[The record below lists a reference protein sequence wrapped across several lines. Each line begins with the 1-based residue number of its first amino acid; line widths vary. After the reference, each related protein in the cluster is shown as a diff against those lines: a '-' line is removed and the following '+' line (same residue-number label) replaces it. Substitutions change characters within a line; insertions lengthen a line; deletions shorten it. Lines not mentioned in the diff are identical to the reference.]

1 MKRFSLLLI
10 LACSSLNLNHSQMN
24 AAEAFEV
31 GPHSVAE
38 LPRGKE
44 ADGIIGD
51 FILRNDKIEAVISH
65 NTSRRRPN
73 MSTFYGATGITPGC
87 LYDLTLRGAHND
99 QITIFAPSA
108 QQGPV
113 SYVRIVPGV
122 PEGQAAVETVVSA
135 ANNEGLYKRHEYR
148 LADHAQGVLI
158 ITHLRN
164 ESGQTKTIKT
174 ADRWTTVTQ
183 LGVANGITV
192 ANAIDPADKA
202 GYAYAWI
209 ESGDL
214 KAPPS
219 EIKLAAGAGI
229 TYARFLSIG
238 NSPGEAFGIVA
249 ANREPTGT
257 LSGWI
262 RDAQHRAIP
271 SSQVDIK
278 FANLAIPVYPND
290 QGFFRVSLPKG
301 TYSVAVQ
308 DIGRESVERSVEIAP
323 KIETELS
330 VELSSEAAIAF
341 KILDE
346 LGRSIPCKAQF
357 IGINGTKSPNLG
369 PQNRAHGCVDQ
380 YFSERGNFRV
390 QVPPGSYK
398 VIVTRG
404 MEYSHLAHEIK
415 LMGGETGVVSG
426 TLKRLVQSPGWVSA
440 DFHNHSTPSGD
451 NTCGTDDRVISL
463 AAEHIEFAPTT
474 EHNRLYDWR
483 PHIENLGLS
492 EYLNTVSGVELTG
505 SGAHF
510 NAFPYSP
517 VPHTQDAGAPVWE
530 KDPRLNAITL
540 RDYQGFRPDR
550 WIQINHPDLV
560 ENFFDRDGDGRIDG
574 GFLGLGKMIDGFET
588 QNGNSANILAGAPYQ
603 IFKNSAGKDVV
614 AGVREFI
621 WLQMLNQGFQIWAQ
635 AVSDAHSVY
644 GNGVGGWRCY
654 VASSTDHPGQLNW
667 AELSRASKSG
677 RIILTSG
684 PYLEVSTV
692 DGVLPGGLAHATDS
706 VEVNVRVQC
715 TDWIDIDRIQILVNG
730 AQRPDL
736 NFTRESH
743 PGWFQ
748 DGVVKFERVIKV
760 PLQQDS
766 HIIVVAYGEKFDLKT
781 GFGSSPQSQL
791 KPCAYNN
798 PIFVDVDGGGFSP
811 NGDTLGFSLPSA
823 QSNVETVRSMLE
835 ARRAK

>member
-290 QGFFRVSLPKG
+290 LGFFRVSLPKG

-560 ENFFDRDGDGRIDG
+560 ENFFDRDGDGQIDG

-654 VASSTDHPGQLNW
+654 VASSTDHPSQLNW
-667 AELSRASKSG
+667 DELSRASKSG
-677 RIILTSG
+677 RVILTSG
-684 PYLEVSTV
+684 PYLEVSTL
-692 DGVLPGGLAHATDS
+692 DGVFPGGLARATDS
-706 VEVNVRVQC
+706 VELSVRVQC

-743 PGWFQ
+743 SDWFQ
-748 DGVVKFERVIKV
+748 NGVVKFERVIKV

-766 HIIVVAYGEKFDLKT
+766 HIIVVACGEKFDLKT
-781 GFGSSPQSQL
+781 GFGTSPQSQL